1 MGLAQINKG
10 GNTMSNLYYELSNGE
25 LVPKHKV
32 DAAFE
37 LIERLKEGC
46 SIVGLS
52 DIDVFTKGD
61 KLDAI
66 LRFRNKYDTP
76 IAEAKE
82 AIEFLREE

>member
-1 MGLAQINKG
+1 
-10 GNTMSNLYYELSNGE
+10 MSNLYYELSNGE
-25 LVPKHKV
+25 LVPKRKV

-37 LIERLKEGC
+37 LIERLKKGC

-61 KLDAI
+61 KFDAI
-66 LRFRNKYDTP
+66 LRFRDKYDTP
-76 IAEAKE
+76 IVEAKE

>member
-1 MGLAQINKG
+1 
-10 GNTMSNLYYELSNGE
+10 MSNLYYELSNGE

-37 LIERLKEGC
+37 LIEQLREGC
-46 SIVGLS
+46 SIIDLS

-66 LRFRNKYDTP
+66 IRFRNKYN
-76 IAEAKE
+76 ISINEAKE

>member
-1 MGLAQINKG
+1 MGLAQINNG
-10 GNTMSNLYYELSNGE
+10 GSTMSNLYYELSNGE

-46 SIVGLS
+46 SIVNLS

-61 KLDAI
+61 KFDAI
-66 LRFRNKYDTP
+66 LRFRDKYDTP

>member
-1 MGLAQINKG
+1 
-10 GNTMSNLYYELSNGE
+10 MSNLYYELSNGE

-32 DAAFE
+32 DAAFA

-46 SIVGLS
+46 SIVNLS

-61 KLDAI
+61 KFDAI
-66 LRFRNKYDTP
+66 LRFRDKYDTP
-76 IAEAKE
+76 IVEAKE

>member
-1 MGLAQINKG
+1 
-10 GNTMSNLYYELSNGE
+10 MSNLYYELSNGE

-37 LIERLKEGC
+37 LIERLREGC
-46 SIVGLS
+46 SIIGLS

-66 LRFRNKYDTP
+66 STTSRLMKRKKQLNF
-76 IAEAKE
+76 
-82 AIEFLREE
+82 

>member
-1 MGLAQINKG
+1 
-10 GNTMSNLYYELSNGE
+10 MSNLYYELSNGE

-37 LIERLKEGC
+37 LIERLREGC
-46 SIVGLS
+46 SIIGLS
-52 DIDVFTKGD
+52 DINVFTKGD

-66 LRFRNKYDTP
+66 IRFRNKYNIP
-76 IAEAKE
+76 INEAKE

>member
-1 MGLAQINKG
+1 
-10 GNTMSNLYYELSNGE
+10 MSNLYYELSNGE

-66 LRFRNKYDTP
+66 LRYSVHSKDYSLYYLHCLFEP
-76 IAEAKE
+76 SP
-82 AIEFLREE
+82 

>member
-1 MGLAQINKG
+1 MN
-10 GNTMSNLYYELSNGE
+10 NLYYKLSNGE

-46 SIVGLS
+46 SIVNLS

-61 KLDAI
+61 KFDAI
-66 LRFRNKYDTP
+66 LRFRDKYDTP

>member
-1 MGLAQINKG
+1 MN
-10 GNTMSNLYYELSNGE
+10 NLYYKLCNGE
-25 LVPKHKV
+25 LIPKSKV
-32 DAAFE
+32 VSAFV

-46 SIVGLS
+46 SIVNLS

-66 LRFRNKYDTP
+66 IRFRNKYNIP
-76 IAEAKE
+76 INEAKE

>member
-1 MGLAQINKG
+1 
-10 GNTMSNLYYELSNGE
+10 MSNLYYKLSNGE

-46 SIVGLS
+46 SIVNLS

-61 KLDAI
+61 KFDAI
-66 LRFRNKYDTP
+66 LRFRDKYDTS
-76 IAEAKE
+76 IVEAKE